1 MCDTTSC
8 GGDPKPIPTT
18 LKVPG
23 TERRAFLRGLISL
36 PLAAVLADPGLARAA
51 GEGLERVSLTTSGGA
66 ASNAY
71 LARPENA
78 QAPAVL
84 LIHEWW
90 GLNDHIKAVAAE
102 YAKQG
107 FLALAVDLYDG
118 KVAATR
124 EDAKSYMQAVDPNV
138 ATDTLSAWVEWLR
151 EHAAGNGKV
160 GTVGWC
166 FGGGWSLNASIAA
179 PVDATVIYYGNV
191 GKSADDVATL
201 DGPVLGH
208 FATLDGWI
216 NAEMVGGFQKA
227 MVTAGKTDLTIHW
240 YVANHAFAN
249 PSGARYDEEDAAL
262 SWARTLSFFHQHLS

>member
-8 GGDPKPIPTT
+8 GGDPKSVPTT

-23 TERRAFLRGLISL
+23 AERRAFLRGLISL

-51 GEGLERVSLTTSGGA
+51 GEGLEPVSLTTSGGA

-118 KVAATR
+118 KVATTR
-124 EDAKSYMQAVDPNV
+124 EDAKSYMQAVDPTV
-138 ATDTLSAWVEWLR
+138 ATDALSAWVGWLR
-151 EHAAGNGKV
+151 EHAAGNRKV

-191 GKSADDVATL
+191 AKSADDVATL

-208 FATLDGWI
+208 FATLDGWL
-216 NAEMVGGFQKA
+216 NAEMVGGFQQA
-227 MVTAGKTDLTIHW
+227 MMTAGKTDLTIHW

-249 PSGARYDEEDAAL
+249 PSGGRYDEEDAAL